1 MGLDVELH
9 VRGRW
14 TDKQRQHAE
23 ALLNDRLPDFLMDG
37 KLVPRMI
44 NNHEL
49 IADAITLTRWY
60 GPGYERG
67 HWPTIYAAIRILQH
81 CFPSC
86 AIHYGNDAQERER
99 ILPVT
104 DADLEHLWRHFLS
117 PLGNNYRGSAV

>member
-14 TDKQRQHAE
+14 TKKQLLHAE

-37 KLVPRMI
+37 KLVLRRI
-44 NNHEL
+44 NDDEPVV
-49 IADAITLTRWY
+49 DAVTLTRWY

-67 HWPTIYAAIRILQH
+67 YWPSIYAAIRILQH

-86 AIHYGNDAQERER
+86 TIHYGSDAQERES
-99 ILPVT
+99 IPPT
-104 DADLEHLWRHFLS
+104 TAEDLEHLWRHFLS
-117 PLGNNYRGSAV
+117 PLGNNYHGSAV